1 MHIYQT
7 YKYAV
12 FCIEVYMSE
21 QKFKKWYLNLC
32 FIKQATKITLKKTT
46 TVIQGE
52 KKCDQNT
59 KHKKRAFFEFP
70 KYFLHFLLPLE
81 FNILL
86 QVTATK
92 GRQFLIFIF
101 INDFKSFLRFN

>member
-32 FIKQATKITLKKTT
+32 FIKQATKITLKK
-46 TVIQGE
+46 
-52 KKCDQNT
+52 
-59 KHKKRAFFEFP
+59 
-70 KYFLHFLLPLE
+70 
-81 FNILL
+81 L
-86 QVTATK
+86 Q
-92 GRQFLIFIF
+92 Q
-101 INDFKSFLRFN
+101 